1 MRVLSAKGNN
11 VLPENPQQ
19 SVKIGSFSWERGVEP
34 VANPARKHV
43 TIHPAITEI
52 AEIIGHELDD
62 GISPITYFV
71 CRRIKHFHLV
81 CVAPTALSA
90 FANHLTN
97 SSMDNLSV
105 FFLAEGEQSGDDV
118 VTRLVT
124 FIRAAKQTLAF
135 AIYDMR
141 FSDPLRAQLAAAL
154 RDRAEAGVEIRFC
167 YDADKPPQPDLAAG
181 QDPAPAGTGAFVQ
194 SLGYPWRRIAGMKLM
209 HSKFVVRDG
218 QAVWT
223 GSANMTDDAFTS
235 MENNIVEID
244 AQPLGGYYAQNFE
257 QLWEKQNFE
266 HTGDIHTES
275 VQLTFSNQSANVR
288 VMFSP
293 GCGLE
298 IDSEIARRVRAAQRR
313 VRICSLLINS
323 GTLISELG
331 KLLRGG
337 HADSSRYSDASAAAG
352 RGRVA
357 IDGIYDRTQM
367 AEVYRQ
373 WQEVPQNRW
382 KIDALTEIIARAGL
396 VGKNSTPYTP
406 TGRHDF
412 MHNKVLVI
420 DDTVITGS
428 YNFSRS
434 AQFNA
439 ENILFI
445 ESTPLAETYSAY
457 IDHLKQ
463 KYGP

>member
-1 MRVLSAKGNN
+1 M
-11 VLPENPQQ
+11 
-19 SVKIGSFSWERGVEP
+19 
-34 VANPARKHV
+34 
-43 TIHPAITEI
+43 
-52 AEIIGHELDD
+52 
-62 GISPITYFV
+62 
-71 CRRIKHFHLV
+71 
-81 CVAPTALSA
+81 ALSV
-90 FANHLTN
+90 FANHLTI

-118 VTRLVT
+118 MTRLVT

-154 RDRAEAGVEIRFC
+154 RDRAEAGLEIRFC

-218 QAVWT
+218 
-223 GSANMTDDAFTS
+223 DDAFTL

-244 AQPLGGYYAQNFE
+244 SQPLASYYAQNFE

-266 HTGDIHTES
+266 HTGDIHTEP
-275 VQLTFSNQSANVR
+275 VPLTFSNQSANAR

-323 GTLISELG
+323 GTLIGELG
-331 KLLRGG
+331 NLLR
-337 HADSSRYSDASAAAG
+337 

-357 IDGIYDRTQM
+357 VDGIYDRTQM
-367 AEVYRQ
+367 EQVYVQ

-382 KIDALTEIIARAGL
+382 KIGALQEIIARAGL
-396 VGKNSTPYTP
+396 IGKNSTPYTP
-406 TGRHDF
+406 AGRHNF

-434 AQFNA
+434 AQFNS

-445 ESTPLAETYSAY
+445 ESAPLAEAYGVY